1 MNELDAGTRYCP
13 ACGFDNQN
21 TEQAPYALRCN
32 SILHGRYLVGKVLGK
47 GEFGITYI
55 GLDLTLEIKVAIKEY
70 FPMGEA
76 IREQSGTS
84 SLQWNYSGEGAALRR
99 KGYENFLK
107 EARKMAKLDQV
118 SSIVRVRD
126 TFLENE
132 TAYIVMDYVEG
143 TTLKEAI
150 RKNGTMTFSEC
161 VKFLRPMLLDLEKVH
176 KQGMIHRDISP
187 DNIMVKKDGSV
198 CLLDLGAAK
207 DMTAAKGPESQM
219 VTKKGFSPLE
229 QYADEGDIGPWT
241 DVYALCA
248 TIYYCITG
256 KVLPAAIDRIEQDN
270 LQFPEHLREPLTP
283 EATDAL
289 TAGLALKSGE
299 RIQSVED
306 LLSRFETGNQEP
318 SREETEETDQ
328 SEEIR
333 ASAEKKKGT
342 EEKTP
347 RSRKKWLIAALTVV
361 AVAGVFAAIEK
372 SAYSSITDFNWEK
385 NENEDGIIITKYNG
399 KETKMR
405 IPEEIEGLPV
415 TEIGRRAFEIDVS
428 FNKVELPDSVEKI
441 ETAAFSRCTALTEI
455 NLPDGLDTIEE
466 YAFYKC
472 GELRKIDFPDTL
484 TYVGEGAF
492 SGCDNLESISVP
504 QGCKVEDQ
512 GEDSPQVEYY

>member
-1 MNELDAGTRYCP
+1 M
-13 ACGFDNQN
+13 
-21 TEQAPYALRCN
+21 
-32 SILHGRYLVGKVLGK
+32 
-47 GEFGITYI
+47 
-55 GLDLTLEIKVAIKEY
+55 
-70 FPMGEA
+70 
-76 IREQSGTS
+76 
-84 SLQWNYSGEGAALRR
+84 
-99 KGYENFLK
+99 
-107 EARKMAKLDQV
+107 
-118 SSIVRVRD
+118 
-126 TFLENE
+126 
-132 TAYIVMDYVEG
+132 
-143 TTLKEAI
+143 
-150 RKNGTMTFSEC
+150 
-161 VKFLRPMLLDLEKVH
+161 
-176 KQGMIHRDISP
+176 
-187 DNIMVKKDGSV
+187 
-198 CLLDLGAAK
+198 
-207 DMTAAKGPESQM
+207 
-219 VTKKGFSPLE
+219 
-229 QYADEGDIGPWT
+229 
-241 DVYALCA
+241 
-248 TIYYCITG
+248 
-256 KVLPAAIDRIEQDN
+256 
-270 LQFPEHLREPLTP
+270 
-283 EATDAL
+283 
-289 TAGLALKSGE
+289 
-299 RIQSVED
+299 ED

-328 SEEIR
+328 SEETR
-333 ASAEKKKGT
+333 ASVEKKKGT